1 MNIFKKL
8 YHILAFW
15 KNKKK
20 EDVEIKIDDI
30 LSVNMNNI
38 TVCVRAS
45 IKTGKEIETKL
56 HGTIQVAEM
65 GDDYVLCKYY
75 PYSKPDME
83 AYIVITNNEYNRIY
97 NEQT

>member
-8 YHILAFW
+8 YRILAFW

-20 EDVEIKIDDI
+20 EDVEIEVDDI

-45 IKTGKEIETKL
+45 IKTGKKIETKL
-56 HGTIQVAEM
+56 HGTIQVIEM

-75 PYSKPDME
+75 PYSKPTME
-83 AYIVITNNEYNRIY
+83 AYIVITNKEYNRIH